1 MLVGR
6 HWDDATVLRA
16 GHAFE
21 TVRGELEAGT
31 RASAAA

>member
-16 GHAFE
+16 GRAFE
-21 TVRGELEAGT
+21 RARGELGVSERAGV
-31 RASAAA
+31 A